1 MNGGQVEA
9 ASPGTRC
16 LLEARP
22 LPCLIVI
29 FGASGDLTARKL
41 FPALSRL
48 HQNGGLPEHFAIL
61 GAARTPLT
69 DDAFRDKMR
78 EALLAEGA
86 LDPDRWDELA
96 KHVFYE
102 PVRYDDPEDYR
113 KLGARIKALEEAGQT
128 GGRRI
133 FHLAVPPGV
142 YEQVAENLGLAG
154 LAVADTDGAWTRIVV
169 EKPFGHDLGSARHLD
184 VVLHRHFA
192 ESQIF
197 RIDHYL
203 AKETIQNVLLFRFA
217 NAVFEPVWNRN
228 YIEYVSILSAESLGV
243 EHRAGY
249 YDQAGVLRDMFQ
261 NHIMQLLS
269 LAAMEPPAHFTALG
283 VRDEKAKVFSSLRPF
298 DTGGEFRD
306 LVLGQYAAGTSDG
319 RAVPSYREEP
329 GVAASSLT
337 PTFAM
342 IRASLDNWR
351 WQGVP
356 FYLSSGKRLGGKLT
370 RIVVAFK
377 EVPHAVFGSGL
388 GDHIA
393 ANRLVMETFPGQA
406 IDMTFQVKGQG
417 ARLCLAPAKLSFSF
431 PISPD
436 EPVLD
441 SYEKVLIDCMLG
453 DQMLF
458 LRQDAVELSWGF
470 LTPILNMCEAC
481 GDLARYVKPYA
492 AGTWG
497 PADALALHP
506 GYLKDLAP

>member
-1 MNGGQVEA
+1 MNGGFGEA
-9 ASPGTRC
+9 APAGTRC

-41 FPALSRL
+41 FPALFRL
-48 HQNGGLPEHFAIL
+48 YQNGGLPERFVIL

-69 DDAFRDKMR
+69 DDAFRDRMR
-78 EALLAEGA
+78 QALLAEGELGA
-86 LDPDRWDELA
+86 GAWAELA
-96 KHVFYE
+96 GHVFYQ
-102 PVRYDDPEDYR
+102 PVRYDEPGDYL
-113 KLGARIKALEEAGQT
+113 KLGARITELEAAGQT

-142 YEQVAENLGLAG
+142 YEQAADNLGRAGLAG
-154 LAVADTDGAWTRIVV
+154 ADADGAWTRIVV
-169 EKPFGHDLGSARHLD
+169 EKPFGHDLISARRLD
-184 VVLHRHFA
+184 FVLRRYFA

-203 AKETIQNVLLFRFA
+203 AKETIQNILLFRFA

-228 YIEYVSILSAESLGV
+228 YIDYVSIISAESLGV

-261 NHIMQLLS
+261 NHMMQLLS
-269 LAAMEPPAHFTALG
+269 LAAMEPPAHFTAHC
-283 VRDEKAKVFSSLRPF
+283 VRDEKAKVFSSLRSF
-298 DTGGEFRD
+298 DTAGEFRD
-306 LVLGQYAAGTSDG
+306 LVLGQYTAGSQG
-319 RAVPSYREEP
+319 GLAMPGYREEP
-329 GVAASSLT
+329 GVLAASLT

-342 IRASLDNWR
+342 IRTYLDSWR

-356 FYLSSGKRLGGKLT
+356 FYLCSGKRLAGKLT

-377 EVPHAVFGSGL
+377 EVPHAVFGNVL
-388 GDHIA
+388 GEHIT
-393 ANRLVMETFPGQA
+393 ANRLVMETYPGQA

-417 ARLCLAPAKLSFSF
+417 ARLCLRPAKLSFFF
-431 PISPD
+431 PQGPD
-436 EPVLD
+436 EPQFD
-441 SYEKVLIDCMLG
+441 SYEKVLLDCMLG

-470 LTPILNMCEAC
+470 LTPILGMCEAC
-481 GDLARYVKPYA
+481 GDLARHVTEYA

-497 PADALALHP
+497 PRAAQDLHP
-506 GYLKDLAP
+506 GYLNDLGQ